1 MARRWLP
8 TRVTIDT
15 LECRGLLSLRL
26 VTCTVDYEEVP
37 PPLPCILNAGRSL
50 LAALLW
56 LLTRVIIEVGEC
68 RLLVLVSSRQV
79 RSSLASL
86 GLPSPHLF
94 VCAMDLTCLS
104 ALWIMKEVPPPLP
117 YILNE
122 GES

>member
-1 MARRWLP
+1 M
-8 TRVTIDT
+8 
-15 LECRGLLSLRL
+15 
-26 VTCTVDYEEVP
+26 DYEEVP

-94 VCAMDLTCLS
+94 VCAMDYEGSAAASPLHFEWRGELAGGLS
-104 ALWIMKEVPPPLP
+104 AADCDHRYIRVPPPCSCLFGACEE
-117 YILNE
+117 LLA
-122 GES
+122 SL